1 MISARTYFVLIMV
14 SVGALATGMLGAAD
28 ATADTNPSVPND
40 PTGQIYSPPGY
51 IGYLPGAYG
60 FQTVLSLTPPSRL
73 VDGGGT
79 AARSNADPKSSHA
92 GMPGD
97 KLGVQTNHVVVKPQ
111 GDGPRGQQYGIR
123 TAEPMQLASNPDIAG
138 GVMPGQTSA
147 MGRQNPATG
156 QATGLE
162 DPNPTGKGPR
172 KPTSGPESRQPA
184 RSGLAIPS
192 TDN

>member
-1 MISARTYFVLIMV
+1 MICRTQYFAWIAAAA
-14 SVGALATGMLGAAD
+14 GALAIGMLDAPAAR
-28 ATADTNPSVPND
+28 ADTNPSVPND

-51 IGYLPGAYG
+51 IGYYPGAYG

-73 VDGGGT
+73 VDSGGT
-79 AARSNADPKSSHA
+79 AARSNADPKSSRA

-111 GDGPRGQQYGIR
+111 GDGPRGQQYGVR
-123 TAEPMQLASNPDIAG
+123 TPEPMQLTSDPDIAG

-147 MGRQNPATG
+147 MGWRNPATG

-162 DPNPTGKGPR
+162 DPNPAGKGAK
-172 KPTSGPESRQPA
+172 KPSPIAESRQPA
-184 RSGLAIPS
+184 MSGSAAP
-192 TDN
+192 NAGN

>member
-1 MISARTYFVLIMV
+1 MTLKTKHYLQITAVAGTLVVAMLSAPE
-14 SVGALATGMLGAAD
+14 AA
-28 ATADTNPSVPND
+28 ADTNPSVPND

-51 IGYLPGAYG
+51 IGYYPGAYG

-73 VDGGGT
+73 VDSGGT

-111 GDGPRGQQYGIR
+111 GDGPRGQQYGVR
-123 TAEPMQLASNPDIAG
+123 TPEPMQLTADPDISG

-147 MGRQNPATG
+147 MGRRNPATG

-162 DPNPTGKGPR
+162 DPNPGEKGPKR
-172 KPTSGPESRQPA
+172 PPAGSESRQPA
-184 RSGLAIPS
+184 MSGLAAPN
-192 TDN
+192 TTN